1 MVGCINGCPDRPAN
15 RPVCEEHT
23 IRIIMEVFGRARHG
37 WGQSERLCLIV
48 QKSLFLGLKM
58 MREGVHPPQEQWS
71 QSRYSEIIE
80 AHTSSHHLAVIDEAV
95 SLLFSKKLSEALE
108 EAWRKVSSEIE
119 CFRYRL
125 STGQEKVE

>member
-1 MVGCINGCPDRPAN
+1 MSSCNCELVHTLCPTCGAHEQIQPTESLVGMVGCINGCPDRPAN

-58 MREGVHPPQEQWS
+58 IRHARESS
-71 QSRYSEIIE
+71 Q
-80 AHTSSHHLAVIDEAV
+80 T
-95 SLLFSKKLSEALE
+95 
-108 EAWRKVSSEIE
+108 
-119 CFRYRL
+119 
-125 STGQEKVE
+125 